1 MDIENYSVPDN
12 TKVATVRPIYK
23 KKSRNELE
31 NYRPVSLLNAF
42 SKIYE
47 RYIHNSITPFV
58 NNFLSIFISACRKSY
73 SSNHVLIRLIENWK
87 QSLDNQIS

>member
-1 MDIENYSVPDN
+1 MDIDNYNVFDN

-23 KKSRNELE
+23 KKFSNETE

-47 RYIHNSITPFV
+47 RYIINSIKPFV
-58 NNFLSIFISACRKSY
+58 NNFLSIFISAYRKSY
-73 SSNHVLIRLIENWK
+73 SLNHVLIRLIVN
-87 QSLDNQIS
+87 

>member
-1 MDIENYSVPDN
+1 MKIINMDIENYNVPDN

-23 KKSRNELE
+23 KKSRNESK

-47 RYIHNSITPFV
+47 SYIHNSITRFFTIF
-58 NNFLSIFISACRKSY
+58 FLYLFEPTEKATAQTMC
-73 SSNHVLIRLIENWK
+73 
-87 QSLDNQIS
+87 